1 MIKNLLKLS
10 LFLLGPITFAQ
21 SGVISGKVVDQNDQ
35 FSLPGATLRIE
46 NTNKYTVSDQNG
58 NYQFLNLPTGIYS
71 VSIDYLGYETST
83 QEIEVKDNQTAV
95 IDFSLSSGLNELSEV
110 VIIGD
115 YLKGQA
121 KALNQQKNSGNITN
135 IISSD
140 QVGRFPDA
148 NVGDALKRVPGITM
162 QNDQGEARNII
173 IRGLSPELNSVMLNG
188 DRIPSAEGD
197 NRNVQMDL
205 IPSDMISTIEVNKTL
220 TPDMDADAIGGAVNL
235 ITRAVPNKERI
246 SFTASGGYAPIRE
259 KGLYNTA
266 FIYGNRFF
274 DHKLGIVASGS
285 YQVQNFGSDNIE
297 AVWEKG
303 VNDEFYVSEM
313 DIRKYDVQRVRR
325 SLSLSSDFKFNENH
339 RIDLTA
345 IYNWRDDRENRFRT
359 RYRDI
364 KQELDANGN
373 YVYTGE
379 IRRETKGGIDNSRNK
394 NRRLEDQRV
403 YNISLRG
410 EHLLSPKLDMDWG
423 VSYSKASED
432 RPNERY
438 IDFRQKNVQLNED
451 LSDGNYPFVSTVE
464 PDYPNNYSVRQISQ
478 NFNYTEETEFGAKLN
493 FRVPFSVIAN
503 QKGRLRFGGRLRI
516 KDKERNN
523 IFYSYKAIDGI
534 GNLGQ
539 IPNIFFNGDGYNPG
553 IKYVPGYF
561 PSNGFLGGLDLN
573 NPNLFEA
580 TLEPSEYLSLN
591 YKAKERISAGYI
603 RWDQDLSNQTSLIAG
618 IRFENT
624 NIEYTGNY
632 IENEEDL
639 VGEISHKNNYLNVLP
654 SVTLKHK
661 FTDDFILR
669 TAFTTSLA
677 RPNYYSLAP
686 FVNAIREDSE
696 IFAGNPDLK
705 STYALNFDVMAEN
718 YFDNIGIISGGF
730 FYKKLNDFI
739 YTYRNTR
746 FSSSDFDALFPN
758 VANPI
763 PTSETWQLTQARNG
777 DHVNVWGFEVAIQR
791 QLDFIPGQFFKNL
804 GIYLNYTYTDSKAKG
819 ITNEDGDVR
828 NDLDLPKTAPH
839 MFNASLAWENKK
851 FSVRVSMNYTAA
863 YLDEIGGSAEEDTYY
878 DQQLF
883 LDANASYKFTKNLR
897 LFAEA
902 NNLTNQPLR
911 YYQGI
916 SSRMKQLEFYQP
928 RFTMGLKFDF

>member
-1 MIKNLLKLS
+1 MKNILKLS
-10 LFLLGPITFAQ
+10 LFVLGPIVLAQ
-21 SGVISGKVVDQNDQ
+21 SGVISGKVMDQNDQ

-58 NYQFLNLPTGIYS
+58 NYQFLNLTPGVYT
-71 VSIDYLGYETST
+71 VSIDYLGYETTT
-83 QEIEVKDNQTAV
+83 QEIEVVDNQTAV
-95 IDFSLSSGLNELSEV
+95 IDFTLSSGLNELSEV

-121 KALNQQKNSGNITN
+121 KALNQQKNNGNITN

-205 IPSDMISTIEVNKTL
+205 IPSDMISSIEVNKTL

-274 DHKLGIVASGS
+274 DNKLGIVASGS
-285 YQVQNFGSDNIE
+285 YQVQNFGSDNVE

-325 SLSLSSDFKFNENH
+325 SVSFSSDFKFNENH

-364 KQELDANGN
+364 EQELDANGN

-379 IRRETKGGIDNSRNK
+379 IRRETKGGLDNNRNK

-403 YNISLRG
+403 YNVSLRG

-438 IDFRQKNVQLNED
+438 IDFRQRNVSLNED
-451 LSDGNYPFVSTVE
+451 LSDGNYPLVSTVNSDD
-464 PDYPNNYSVRQISQ
+464 PANYAVRQISQ
-478 NFNYTEETEFGAKLN
+478 NFDYTEETEFGAKLN
-493 FRVPFSVIAN
+493 FRVPLSIIAD

-523 IFYSYKAIDGI
+523 IFYTYEAIDGTP
-534 GNLGQ
+534 NL
-539 IPNIFFNGDGYNPG
+539 NGVQNVFYSGEGYNPG
-553 IKYVPGYF
+553 SKYVPGYYAT
-561 PSNGFLGGLDLN
+561 SGYLGGLDLDN
-573 NPNLFEA
+573 TNLFESS
-580 TLEPSEYLSLN
+580 LEPSEYLSLN
-591 YKAKERISAGYI
+591 YKAKERITAGYI
-603 RWDQDLSNQTSLIAG
+603 RWDQDLSSQTSIIAG
-618 IRFENT
+618 VRLENT

-632 IENEEDL
+632 IEDEEDL
-639 VGEISHKNNYLNVLP
+639 VGEISHKNDYLNVLP
-654 SVTLKHK
+654 SITLKHK

-686 FVNAIREDSE
+686 FVSVIREDSE
-696 IFAGNPDLK
+696 ISAGNPDLK

-718 YFDNIGIISGGF
+718 YFENIGIVSGGF

-739 YTYRNTR
+739 YTYRNNR
-746 FSSSDFDALFPN
+746 FNSSDFDALFPD

-763 PTSETWQLTQARNG
+763 PTDETWQLTQARNG

-804 GIYLNYTYTDSKAKG
+804 GIYLNYTYTDSNAKG
-819 ITNEDGDVR
+819 ITNEDGEVR
-828 NDLDLPKTAPH
+828 DDLDLPRTAPH
-839 MFNASLAWENKK
+839 MFNGSLAWENKK
-851 FSVRVSMNYTAA
+851 FSVRFSMNYTAA
-863 YLDEIGGSAEEDTYY
+863 YLDEIGGNADEDSYY

-883 LDANASYKFTKNLR
+883 LDANASYKFTKSLR
-897 LFAEA
+897 IFAEA

-911 YYQGI
+911 YYQGV
-916 SSRMKQLEFYQP
+916 SNRMKQLEFYQP